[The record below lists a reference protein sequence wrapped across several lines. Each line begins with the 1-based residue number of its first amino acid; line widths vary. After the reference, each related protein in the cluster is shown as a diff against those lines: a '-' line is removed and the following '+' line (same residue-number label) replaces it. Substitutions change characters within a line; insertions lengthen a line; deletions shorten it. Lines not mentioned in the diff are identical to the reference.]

1 MGWASPSMSLLMN
14 GDDAGYP
21 VRLNLE
27 EISWVASLLTLGA
40 VPGCIISALTVNII
54 GRKNTMLFSA
64 VPSVIGWLLIVF
76 ATSSPDLFISR
87 FLSGLAMGMHTSIT
101 PMYLGEIS
109 PAKIRGYLGSMLIV
123 SMKLGVLIEY
133 TIGPFLSVRNLAL
146 ISLAAPCLFVVTFIW
161 LPESPYYL
169 IRCDAK
175 EKAINS
181 LVQLRGKKDVY
192 KEADSIEQSV
202 KADLANKAGLRELLF
217 IRGNRRALTTLV
229 CLVIFQQLSGS
240 QVLIQ
245 YSQIIFDKM
254 DSNLEGKYLTMILG
268 AVQLVCTIVCMIITD
283 YSGRK
288 LLLTISAI
296 GTACST
302 AIVATY
308 FHLQYNHVDISNIT
322 WLPAIGVILFIV
334 MYSIG
339 LSALPFTMAGELFSM
354 NVKAL
359 GNTMGM
365 MTLTIVAFVVT
376 NLYLIISEGAGVHT
390 PFWIFTACCFAAAIF
405 TFFYVPETKGKTLE
419 QIQRKLH
426 NPSKGLVMDSF
437 YNDCSENMK
446 KLYLAAVA
454 GNLGMLSVALFLG
467 WASPS
472 LPLLLHGGD
481 AEYPVR
487 LNLEEASWVTAL
499 LSIGAAAGSVISAL
513 IVNIIGRK
521 NSMLFTVVPSIIAW
535 LLIVFATSSWELYI
549 SRFISGLALGITS
562 MSTSMYMSEIS
573 PADIRGNLGS
583 ILAVAGKLGILIEFT
598 IGPFLS
604 VRNLALV
611 SLAGPCLFLV
621 TFIWLPESPYHLM
634 RCNTKQ
640 KAINSL
646 IQLRGKEDVYKEADS
661 IEQFVKD
668 DLANKAGIREL
679 LFIRGNRRALI
690 TLLCLALVQ
699 QLSGSQAVMQYA
711 QLIFDEMNGNL
722 EGKYLTM
729 ILGAMQLICAIVSMF
744 ITDCSGRKS
753 WLMISTIGSA
763 CSTAMVA
770 TYFHLQYYHIDTS
783 NIIWLPAIGVI
794 LYRVMFSLGLGVLP
808 FTMGGELFPMNVKAL
823 GIMIGT
829 MTIHITAFVVESL
842 YLVVSESAGMHTPFW
857 IFTACS
863 LAGTLFTIF
872 YVPETKG
879 RTLEQIQKKLH
890 GSLKQEELKNEVLSR
905 VNI

>member
-1 MGWASPSMSLLMN
+1 MKKVYLAAIAGNLGSLSVGLNMGWASPSMSLLMN

-426 NPSKGLVMDSF
+426 NPSK
-437 YNDCSENMK
+437 
-446 KLYLAAVA
+446 
-454 GNLGMLSVALFLG
+454 
-467 WASPS
+467 
-472 LPLLLHGGD
+472 
-481 AEYPVR
+481 
-487 LNLEEASWVTAL
+487 
-499 LSIGAAAGSVISAL
+499 
-513 IVNIIGRK
+513 
-521 NSMLFTVVPSIIAW
+521 
-535 LLIVFATSSWELYI
+535 
-549 SRFISGLALGITS
+549 
-562 MSTSMYMSEIS
+562 
-573 PADIRGNLGS
+573 
-583 ILAVAGKLGILIEFT
+583 
-598 IGPFLS
+598 
-604 VRNLALV
+604 
-611 SLAGPCLFLV
+611 
-621 TFIWLPESPYHLM
+621 
-634 RCNTKQ
+634 
-640 KAINSL
+640 
-646 IQLRGKEDVYKEADS
+646 
-661 IEQFVKD
+661 
-668 DLANKAGIREL
+668 
-679 LFIRGNRRALI
+679 
-690 TLLCLALVQ
+690 
-699 QLSGSQAVMQYA
+699 
-711 QLIFDEMNGNL
+711 
-722 EGKYLTM
+722 
-729 ILGAMQLICAIVSMF
+729 
-744 ITDCSGRKS
+744 
-753 WLMISTIGSA
+753 
-763 CSTAMVA
+763 
-770 TYFHLQYYHIDTS
+770 
-783 NIIWLPAIGVI
+783 
-794 LYRVMFSLGLGVLP
+794 
-808 FTMGGELFPMNVKAL
+808 
-823 GIMIGT
+823 
-829 MTIHITAFVVESL
+829 
-842 YLVVSESAGMHTPFW
+842 
-857 IFTACS
+857 
-863 LAGTLFTIF
+863 
-872 YVPETKG
+872 
-879 RTLEQIQKKLH
+879 
-890 GSLKQEELKNEVLSR
+890 
-905 VNI
+905 

>member
-1 MGWASPSMSLLMN
+1 MGWASPSVPLLIN
-14 GDDAGYP
+14 GDNAGYP

-27 EISWVASLLTLGA
+27 EISWVTSLLTLGA
-40 VPGCIISALTVNII
+40 IPGCIISALTVNII

-64 VPSVIGWLLIVF
+64 VPSIIGWLLIIF
-76 ATSSPDLFISR
+76 ATSSTDVYISR
-87 FLSGLAMGMHTSIT
+87 FLSGLAMGMHTSIM
-101 PMYLGEIS
+101 PIYLGEIS

-123 SMKLGVLIEY
+123 AVKLGVLIEF
-133 TIGPFLSVRNLAL
+133 TIGSFLSMKNLAL
-146 ISLAAPCLFVVTFIW
+146 ISLVAPCLFAVSFIW

-192 KEADSIEQSV
+192 KEADTIEQSV

-240 QVLIQ
+240 QALLQ
-245 YSQIIFDKM
+245 YAQIIFDKM
-254 DSNLEGKYLTMILG
+254 NSNLEGKYLTIILG
-268 AVQLVCTIVCMIITD
+268 TVQLVCTIICMIITD
-283 YSGRK
+283 CSGRK
-288 LLLTISAI
+288 LLLTISSV

-302 AIVATY
+302 VIIATY

-322 WLPAIGVILFIV
+322 WLPATGVILFIV
-334 MYSIG
+334 MYGLG
-339 LSALPFTMAGELFSM
+339 LSVLPFTMAGELFSM

-359 GNTMGM
+359 GNMIGM
-365 MTLTIVAFVVT
+365 MTMTIVAFVVT
-376 NLYLIISEGAGVHT
+376 KLYLIISESAGMHT
-390 PFWIFTACCFAAAIF
+390 PFWIFTACSFVAAIF
-405 TFFYVPETKGKTLE
+405 TFFYVPETKGRTLE
-419 QIQRKLH
+419 QIQKKLH
-426 NPSKGLVMDSF
+426 NP
-437 YNDCSENMK
+437 ENMK

-454 GNLGMLSVALFLG
+454 GNLGMLSVALFIG

-499 LSIGAAAGSVISAL
+499 LSVGAAAGSVISAL

-521 NSMLFTVVPSIIAW
+521 NTMLFTVVPSIIAW
-535 LLIVFATSSWELYI
+535 LLIVFATTSWELYI
-549 SRFISGLALGITS
+549 SRFISGLAMGITS

-583 ILAVAGKLGILIEFT
+583 ILAVAGKFGILIEFT
-598 IGPFLS
+598 TGSFLS

-668 DLANKAGIREL
+668 DLTNKASIHEL
-679 LFIRGNRRALI
+679 LFIPGNRRALI

-711 QLIFDEMNGNL
+711 QLIFDEMDGNL

-729 ILGAMQLICAIVSMF
+729 ILGVMQLICAIVSMF

-770 TYFHLQYYHIDTS
+770 TYFHLQYHHMDTS
-783 NIIWLPAIGVI
+783 NITWLPAIGVI
-794 LYRVMFSLGLGVLP
+794 LYRVMFSLGLGILP

-823 GIMIGT
+823 GLMIGT

-842 YLVVSESAGMHTPFW
+842 YLIVSESAGMHTPFW
-857 IFTACS
+857 IFTMCS
-863 LAGTLFTIF
+863 LAGALFTIF
-872 YVPETKG
+872 YIPETKG
-879 RTLEQIQKKLH
+879 RTLEQIHKKLH
-890 GSLKQEELKNEVLSR
+890 GSSKKKEFKNEVLSR
-905 VNI
+905 VTI

>member
-1 MGWASPSMSLLMN
+1 
-14 GDDAGYP
+14 
-21 VRLNLE
+21 
-27 EISWVASLLTLGA
+27 
-40 VPGCIISALTVNII
+40 
-54 GRKNTMLFSA
+54 
-64 VPSVIGWLLIVF
+64 
-76 ATSSPDLFISR
+76 
-87 FLSGLAMGMHTSIT
+87 
-101 PMYLGEIS
+101 
-109 PAKIRGYLGSMLIV
+109 
-123 SMKLGVLIEY
+123 
-133 TIGPFLSVRNLAL
+133 
-146 ISLAAPCLFVVTFIW
+146 
-161 LPESPYYL
+161 
-169 IRCDAK
+169 
-175 EKAINS
+175 
-181 LVQLRGKKDVY
+181 
-192 KEADSIEQSV
+192 
-202 KADLANKAGLRELLF
+202 
-217 IRGNRRALTTLV
+217 
-229 CLVIFQQLSGS
+229 
-240 QVLIQ
+240 
-245 YSQIIFDKM
+245 
-254 DSNLEGKYLTMILG
+254 
-268 AVQLVCTIVCMIITD
+268 
-283 YSGRK
+283 
-288 LLLTISAI
+288 
-296 GTACST
+296 
-302 AIVATY
+302 
-308 FHLQYNHVDISNIT
+308 
-322 WLPAIGVILFIV
+322 
-334 MYSIG
+334 
-339 LSALPFTMAGELFSM
+339 
-354 NVKAL
+354 
-359 GNTMGM
+359 
-365 MTLTIVAFVVT
+365 
-376 NLYLIISEGAGVHT
+376 
-390 PFWIFTACCFAAAIF
+390 
-405 TFFYVPETKGKTLE
+405 
-419 QIQRKLH
+419 
-426 NPSKGLVMDSF
+426 
-437 YNDCSENMK
+437 MK

>member
-1 MGWASPSMSLLMN
+1 MYILKLNSSKPFILGNLGSLSVGLNMGWASPSMPLLIN
-14 GDDAGYP
+14 GDGAGYP
-21 VRLNLE
+21 VRLNLQ
-27 EISWVASLLTLGA
+27 EISWVTSLFTLGA

-64 VPSVIGWLLIVF
+64 VPSAIGWLLIVF
-76 ATSSPDLFISR
+76 ATSSPDLYISR
-87 FLSGLAMGMHTSIT
+87 FLSGLAMGMHVTVM

-109 PAKIRGYLGSMLIV
+109 PANIRGYLGSMLIV
-123 SMKLGVLIEY
+123 AMKLGVLIEF
-133 TIGPFLSVRNLAL
+133 TIGPFLSVKNLAF
-146 ISLAAPCLFVVTFIW
+146 ISLAAPCLFVVIFIW

-181 LVQLRGKKDVY
+181 LIQLRGKKDVY
-192 KEADSIEQSV
+192 KEADTIEQSV
-202 KADLANKAGLRELLF
+202 KVDLANKAGFRELLF
-217 IRGNRRALTTLV
+217 IPGNRRALTTLV

-240 QVLIQ
+240 QALLQ
-245 YSQIIFDKM
+245 YAQIIFDKM
-254 DSNLEGKYLTMILG
+254 NSNLEGKYLTIILG
-268 AVQLVCTIVCMIITD
+268 AMQLVCTIVCMIITD
-283 YSGRK
+283 CSGRK

-322 WLPAIGVILFIV
+322 WLPAVGVILFIV
-334 MYSIG
+334 MYGLG
-339 LSALPFTMAGELFSM
+339 LSVLPYTMAGELFSM

-359 GNTMGM
+359 GNMIGM
-365 MTLTIVAFVVT
+365 MTMTIVAFVVT

-390 PFWIFTACCFAAAIF
+390 PFWIFTACCFVAAIF

-426 NPSKGLVMDSF
+426 NPSKKHEEIISRC
-437 YNDCSENMK
+437 YSR
-446 KLYLAAVA
+446 
-454 GNLGMLSVALFLG
+454 MLEILC
-467 WASPS
+467 
-472 LPLLLHGGD
+472 
-481 AEYPVR
+481 
-487 LNLEEASWVTAL
+487 
-499 LSIGAAAGSVISAL
+499 
-513 IVNIIGRK
+513 K
-521 NSMLFTVVPSIIAW
+521 
-535 LLIVFATSSWELYI
+535 IVFFYLINKTCDELYI
-549 SRFISGLALGITS
+549 SRFISGLALGIIS
-562 MSTSMYMSEIS
+562 MSTSMYVSEIS

-611 SLAGPCLFLV
+611 SLVGPCLFLV

-646 IQLRGKEDVYKEADS
+646 VQLRGKEDVYKEADS

-668 DLANKAGIREL
+668 DLANKAGIHEL
-679 LFIRGNRRALI
+679 LFIPGNRRALI

-711 QLIFDEMNGNL
+711 QLIFDEMDGNL

-729 ILGAMQLICAIVSMF
+729 ILGVMQLICAIVSMF

-770 TYFHLQYYHIDTS
+770 TYFHLQYYHMDTS

-823 GIMIGT
+823 GIMIGI

-842 YLVVSESAGMHTPFW
+842 YLVVSESTGMHTPFW
-857 IFTACS
+857 IFTMCS
-863 LAGTLFTIF
+863 LAGALFTIF
-872 YVPETKG
+872 YIPETKG

-890 GSLKQEELKNEVLSR
+890 GSSKQEELKNEVFSS

>member
-1 MGWASPSMSLLMN
+1 MGWASPSAPLLIN

-27 EISWVASLLTLGA
+27 EISWVTSLLTLGA
-40 VPGCIISALTVNII
+40 IPGCIISALTVNII

-64 VPSVIGWLLIVF
+64 VPSVIGWLLIAF
-76 ATSSPDLFISR
+76 ATSSSDLYISR

-123 SMKLGVLIEY
+123 AMKLGVLIEF

-169 IRCDAK
+169 VRCDAK

-192 KEADSIEQSV
+192 KEADTIEQSV
-202 KADLANKAGLRELLF
+202 KADLANKAGFRELLF
-217 IRGNRRALTTLV
+217 VRGNRRALTTLV

-240 QVLIQ
+240 QALLQ
-245 YSQIIFDKM
+245 YAQIIFDKM
-254 DSNLEGKYLTMILG
+254 NSNLEGKYLTIVLG
-268 AVQLVCTIVCMIITD
+268 VVQLVCTIVCMIITD
-283 YSGRK
+283 CSGRK

-308 FHLQYNHVDISNIT
+308 FHLQYYHVDISNIT

-334 MYSIG
+334 MYGLG
-339 LSALPFTMAGELFSM
+339 LSVLPFTMAGELFSM

-359 GNTMGM
+359 GNMIGM
-365 MTLTIVAFVVT
+365 MTMTLVAFVVT
-376 NLYLIISEGAGVHT
+376 SLYLIISEG
-390 PFWIFTACCFAAAIF
+390 
-405 TFFYVPETKGKTLE
+405 
-419 QIQRKLH
+419 
-426 NPSKGLVMDSF
+426 
-437 YNDCSENMK
+437 
-446 KLYLAAVA
+446 A
-454 GNLGMLSVALFLG
+454 GNLGMLSVALFNG
-467 WASPS
+467 WASPT

-481 AEYPVR
+481 AEYPIR

-521 NSMLFTVVPSIIAW
+521 NTMLLTVVPSIIAW

-549 SRFISGLALGITS
+549 SRFISGLATGITS
-562 MSTSMYMSEIS
+562 MSTPMYVSEIS

-583 ILAVAGKLGILIEFT
+583 VLAVAGKLGILIEFT

-646 IQLRGKEDVYKEADS
+646 VQLRGKEDIYKEADS

-679 LFIRGNRRALI
+679 LSIPGNRRALI

-729 ILGAMQLICAIVSMF
+729 ILGVMQLICAIVSMF

-770 TYFHLQYYHIDTS
+770 IYFHLQYHHIDTS

-823 GIMIGT
+823 GVMIGI
-829 MTIHITAFVVESL
+829 MTIHTTAFVVESL

-857 IFTACS
+857 IFTSCS
-863 LAGTLFTIF
+863 LVGTLFTIF

-890 GSLKQEELKNEVLSR
+890 GSSKQEKLKNEVLSP